1 MTDPSLRESSSNG
14 EWGLSRPQSTVR
26 PANVEEV
33 LYDDLPTNH
42 PHPRSIGVPHRMR
55 WDPHRV
61 LHDRTYPPRSTGAP
75 VEWLTVE
82 PSRPHLEV
90 ARITVR
96 SSNYSV
102 ETLLHTMLDR
112 ARALGADAI
121 VPDVPMVVISRLR
134 SPYYEPG
141 LLGPAGAAFGLYGY
155 GWYTPYSSNP
165 YLLTQGATDQPRIE
179 HALSGIAIRFE
190 ETPQ

>member
-1 MTDPSLRESSSNG
+1 MATLPRAILTLAVSTLLTGCVGTRIEYFTDS
-14 EWGLSRPQSTVR
+14 
-26 PANVEEV
+26 
-33 LYDDLPTNH
+33 
-42 PHPRSIGVPHRMR
+42 
-55 WDPHRV
+55 
-61 LHDRTYPPRSTGAP
+61 TYPPRDSTAQ
-75 VEWLTVE
+75 VDWLTAG
-82 PSRPHLEV
+82 PTRTHIEV
-90 ARITVR
+90 ARITVQ

-102 ETLLHTMLDR
+102 ETLRQTMLGR

-121 VPDVPMVVISRLR
+121 VLDVPMVVMSQTG

-165 YLLTQGATDQPRIE
+165 YIMTQGATDQPRIE
-179 HALSGIAIRFE
+179 HILSGIAIQFE

>member
-1 MTDPSLRESSSNG
+1 MTTLGRTILTLAVSVF
-14 EWGLSRPQSTVR
+14 LSGCVGTST
-26 PANVEEV
+26 E
-33 LYDDLPTNH
+33 YFTDTTYS
-42 PHPRSIGVPHRMR
+42 PRSA
-55 WDPHRV
+55 
-61 LHDRTYPPRSTGAP
+61 SAS
-75 VEWLTVE
+75 VEWLTAE
-82 PSRPHLEV
+82 PARPHVEV

-96 SSNYSV
+96 SSNYSM
-102 ETLLHTMLDR
+102 ESLRQTMLDR

-121 VPDVPMVVISRLR
+121 VPGVPMIVKSQPG

-141 LLGPAGAAFGLYGY
+141 LLGPAGAAFSLYGY

-179 HALSGIAIRFE
+179 HVLSGVAIRFE

>member
-1 MTDPSLRESSSNG
+1 MKTLPRTILALAVSAFLTGCVGTRIEYFTD
-14 EWGLSRPQSTVR
+14 T
-26 PANVEEV
+26 
-33 LYDDLPTNH
+33 
-42 PHPRSIGVPHRMR
+42 
-55 WDPHRV
+55 
-61 LHDRTYPPRSTGAP
+61 TYPPRNPAAP
-75 VEWLTVE
+75 VEWLTAK
-82 PSRPHLEV
+82 PARPHLEV

-102 ETLLHTMLDR
+102 ETLQHTMLDR

-121 VPDVPMVVISRLR
+121 VPDVRMVVMSQPG
-134 SPYYEPG
+134 SPYYESG

-165 YLLTQGATDQPRIE
+165 YILTQGATDQPRIE
-179 HALSGIAIRFE
+179 HALSGVAIRFE

>member
-1 MTDPSLRESSSNG
+1 MTI
-14 EWGLSRPQSTVR
+14 
-26 PANVEEV
+26 
-33 LYDDLPTNH
+33 LPRTILTLAVSALLTGCVGT
-42 PHPRSIGVPHRMR
+42 RIEYFT
-55 WDPHRV
+55 DT
-61 LHDRTYPPRSTGAP
+61 TYPPRSTGAP
-75 VEWLTVE
+75 VEWLTAE
-82 PSRPHLEV
+82 PVRPHLEV

-102 ETLLHTMLDR
+102 ETLQHTMLDR

-121 VPDVPMVVISRLR
+121 VPDVPMVVMSRPG

-165 YLLTQGATDQPRIE
+165 YILTQGATDQPRIE

>member
-1 MTDPSLRESSSNG
+1 MATLPRIILALAVSAFLTGCVGTRIEYFTD
-14 EWGLSRPQSTVR
+14 T
-26 PANVEEV
+26 
-33 LYDDLPTNH
+33 
-42 PHPRSIGVPHRMR
+42 
-55 WDPHRV
+55 
-61 LHDRTYPPRSTGAP
+61 TYPPRRTATP
-75 VEWLTVE
+75 VEWLTAE
-82 PSRPHLEV
+82 PARPHLEV

-102 ETLLHTMLDR
+102 DTLRHTMLER

-121 VPDVPMVVISRLR
+121 VPDVPMVVKSQLG

-165 YLLTQGATDQPRIE
+165 YILTQGAMDQLRIE

>member
-1 MTDPSLRESSSNG
+1 MT
-14 EWGLSRPQSTVR
+14 T
-26 PANVEEV
+26 
-33 LYDDLPTNH
+33 LPRTILTLAVSAFLTGCVGT
-42 PHPRSIGVPHRMR
+42 RIEYFT
-55 WDPHRV
+55 DT
-61 LHDRTYPPRSTGAP
+61 TYPPRSTGAP
-75 VEWLTVE
+75 VERLTVE
-82 PSRPHLEV
+82 PARPHLEV

-165 YLLTQGATDQPRIE
+165 YILTQGATNQPRIE

>member
-1 MTDPSLRESSSNG
+1 MATLPRIILALAVSAFLTGCVGTRIEYFTD
-14 EWGLSRPQSTVR
+14 T
-26 PANVEEV
+26 
-33 LYDDLPTNH
+33 
-42 PHPRSIGVPHRMR
+42 
-55 WDPHRV
+55 
-61 LHDRTYPPRSTGAP
+61 TYPPRSAAP
-75 VEWLTVE
+75 PIEWLTAD
-82 PSRPHLEV
+82 PARPHLEV

-96 SSNYSV
+96 SSIYSV
-102 ETLLHTMLDR
+102 ETLQRTMLER

-121 VPDVPMVVISRLR
+121 VPEVPMVVISRLG

-141 LLGPAGAAFGLYGY
+141 LLGPAGVSFQLYGY

-165 YLLTQGATDQPRIE
+165 YILTQGATDQLRIE